1 MVGIFAV
8 MIVVVNIVTTSEKF
22 CSLYIPV
29 KQRFDF
35 ITILQISLESIHY
48 KRYSYGFSDVR
59 HIQIS

>member
-35 ITILQISLESIHY
+35 ITIMQISLEVYTTNDTVMGSVM
-48 KRYSYGFSDVR
+48 SDTFK
-59 HIQIS
+59 